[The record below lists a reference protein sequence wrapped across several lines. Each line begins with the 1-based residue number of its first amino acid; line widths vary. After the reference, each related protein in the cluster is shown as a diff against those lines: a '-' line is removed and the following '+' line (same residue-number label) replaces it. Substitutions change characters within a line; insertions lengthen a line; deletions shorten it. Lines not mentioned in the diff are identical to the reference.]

1 MAQQMR
7 VRDQDIIVKKVVKA
21 LEEKGLQDL
30 KDKFSNDSQVKFL
43 EGEIKK
49 LSTIKDKIRELQNQE
64 SELEK
69 SLYRGVEDFNTSN
82 DLNVNTT
89 RNGSNN
95 NGLNVQTGYGYNKED
110 ERKVYFYFS
119 IDWSVRT
126 EIADALALQTL
137 GSDFNV
143 QYLIASLIAEFSS

>member
-21 LEEKGLQDL
+21 LEEKGLQNL

-43 EGEIKK
+43 KELLEELI
-49 LSTIKDKIRELQNQE
+49 TIKTKVRELRDQE
-64 SELEK
+64 SALEK
-69 SLYRGVEDFNTSN
+69 SIHRGVEDFNTSN
-82 DLNVNTT
+82 DLN
-89 RNGSNN
+89 NN
-95 NGLNVQTGYGYNKED
+95 NGLKVMIGYGYNKD
-110 ERKVYFYFS
+110 DDRKVFFDFS
-119 IDWSVRT
+119 IDWSVRS

-143 QYLIASLIAEFSS
+143 QDLIASLIAEFSS

>member
-43 EGEIKK
+43 KELLEELITVKTK
-49 LSTIKDKIRELQNQE
+49 VRELRDQE
-64 SELEK
+64 SALEK
-69 SLYRGVEDFNTSN
+69 SIHRGIEDFNTSN
-82 DLNVNTT
+82 NLD
-89 RNGSNN
+89 NN
-95 NGLNVQTGYGYNKED
+95 NGLKVMIGYGYNKD
-110 ERKVYFYFS
+110 DDRKVFFDFS
-119 IDWSVRT
+119 IDWSVRS

-143 QYLIASLIAEFSS
+143 QDLIASLIAEFS

>member
-49 LSTIKDKIRELQNQE
+49 LSTLKEKIGGLKDQE
-64 SELEK
+64 TELEK
-69 SLYRGVEDFNTSN
+69 SIHRGVEDFNTAN
-82 DLNVNTT
+82 DLN
-89 RNGSNN
+89 RNN

-110 ERKVYFYFS
+110 ERKVYFDFS
-119 IDWSVRT
+119 TDWNKRT
-126 EIADALALQTL
+126 DIADALAMQTI
-137 GSDFNV
+137 GTDFNV
-143 QYLIASLIAEFSS
+143 KDLIANLIAEFS

>member
-49 LSTIKDKIRELQNQE
+49 LSTLKDKIRELQNQE

-119 IDWSVRT
+119 IDWSKQT

-143 QYLIASLIAEFSS
+143 QDLIASLIAEFSS

>member
-7 VRDQDIIVKKVVKA
+7 VRDQEIIVKKVVKA

-30 KDKFSNDSQVKFL
+30 ETRFGNDSQVKFL
-43 EGEIKK
+43 TGELKK
-49 LSTIKDKIRELQNQE
+49 LITIKTKVRELRDQE
-64 SELEK
+64 SALEK
-69 SLYRGVEDFNTSN
+69 SIHRGVEDFNTAN
-82 DLNVNTT
+82 DLD
-89 RNGSNN
+89 NN
-95 NGLNVQTGYGYNKED
+95 NGFKVITGYGYNKED

-137 GSDFNV
+137 GSNFNA
-143 QYLIASLIAEFSS
+143 QDLIASLIAEFS

>member
-95 NGLNVQTGYGYNKED
+95 NGLKVMIGYGYNKD
-110 ERKVYFYFS
+110 DDRKVFFDFS
-119 IDWSVRT
+119 IDWSVRS

-143 QYLIASLIAEFSS
+143 QDLIASLIAEFSS

>member
-1 MAQQMR
+1 MR

-43 EGEIKK
+43 KELLEELITVKTK
-49 LSTIKDKIRELQNQE
+49 VRELRDQE
-64 SELEK
+64 SALDK
-69 SLYRGVEDFNTSN
+69 SIHRGIEDFNTSN
-82 DLNVNTT
+82 DLD
-89 RNGSNN
+89 NN
-95 NGLNVQTGYGYNKED
+95 NGLKVMTGYGYNKED
-110 ERKVYFYFS
+110 DRKVFFDFS
-119 IDWSVRT
+119 IGWSKKT

-143 QYLIASLIAEFSS
+143 QDLIASLIAEFS